1 MVLLPE
7 DIIAVENDTLIA
19 AVFILPLQIP
29 KNKYFKV
36 LKKKNLKFITY
47 M

>member
-29 KNKYFKV
+29 ENKN
-36 LKKKNLKFITY
+36 I
-47 M
+47 